1 MEQDKK
7 NILVIDDEEV
17 ILDFFQEL
25 LSKDGYVVKVAR
37 TGEEGL
43 TALGKEFFNLAIVDK
58 NLPGINGLEVIKRCK
73 ELSPD
78 TQIIIV
84 TAYGSLESVMEAIK
98 LGVLNYLTKPF
109 ENIKKVRENIRKAL
123 KRQDDRFAFRKRME
137 EMEEGN
143 KRLKDLNLRI
153 EKKLKNVEE

>member
-1 MEQDKK
+1 MEQNKK

-43 TALGKEFFNLAIVDK
+43 AAMGKEFFHLAIVDK
-58 NLPGINGLEVIKRCK
+58 NLPGMNGLEVIKRSK
-73 ELSPD
+73 EMSPD

-109 ENIKKVRENIRKAL
+109 DNIKKVRENIGKAL

-143 KRLKDLNLRI
+143 KRLRELNLRI